1 MIVKDAKLSIESTL
15 NSLKDFREVVVYD
28 NGSTDGTI
36 DIARRFDNVVLIEGE
51 FYGFGQT
58 KNRATSY
65 TSNDWVLSLDSD
77 EIMSSELTNNIKNLT
92 LDDKTVYSLLRI
104 NYYKNRQIKYCW
116 SNDIIA
122 RLYNKNETAFVDNS
136 VHEYVIQKGY
146 KNIILQGVI
155 SHYPYQNITDFI
167 TKLDRYST
175 IFAQEN
181 RNKKASSPTKA
192 IFNGIYSFI
201 KTYFF
206 KKGFLDGY
214 SGLVIAFSHM
224 ATNFYKY
231 IKLYELNKKN

>member
-1 MIVKDAKLSIESTL
+1 
-15 NSLKDFREVVVYD
+15 
-28 NGSTDGTI
+28 
-36 DIARRFDNVVLIEGE
+36 
-51 FYGFGQT
+51 
-58 KNRATSY
+58 
-65 TSNDWVLSLDSD
+65 
-77 EIMSSELTNNIKNLT
+77 
-92 LDDKTVYSLLRI
+92 
-104 NYYKNRQIKYCW
+104 
-116 SNDIIA
+116 
-122 RLYNKNETAFVDNS
+122 VDNS